1 MLPPSLSLGM
11 TLYSKQDMHR
21 LNFSAT
27 VDDLLFDDSTQLP
40 VSVVFT
46 FQNIRLLM
54 YVMSIKWKY
63 LA

>member
-1 MLPPSLSLGM
+1 MLPPSLFLGM

-21 LNFSAT
+21 LIFSAI
-27 VDDLLFDDSTQLP
+27 VDDPLFDDSTQLP